1 MVIVVALIYT
11 YTLTSVCL
19 ACTCMHAYIHTV
31 DTDMHACIHTYTRH
45 IHPDTYIQ
53 THAQV
58 TCTTDTPIS
67 TAKAADKASEPTPAV
82 TAVTAVTAVAPASSS
97 CARGSAAAGA
107 DVAVGGRVEG
117 AVVPAVAKPA
127 AGADAAK
134 AAGAD
139 AAKAAGADAAKAAG
153 DAPQHAQHLMLQQL
167 RVAAT
172 ALVSTAL
179 VLKQLPVAVGV
190 GVDPGRV
197 APGGAALADLKAK
210 QAAPFA
216 ASAAPFAASTTLAPT
231 LPAAP
236 AGKGGLTPVRHPA
249 ATNEAFFAQ
258 LDERCVGTVGSSL
271 PVAPPLLQLKAS
283 AGSFANPGS
292 FANAGSFWAAA
303 AVTPLA
309 YVEQQQLQ
317 HLQQRT
323 PQPV

>member
-1 MVIVVALIYT
+1 
-11 YTLTSVCL
+11 
-19 ACTCMHAYIHTV
+19 
-31 DTDMHACIHTYTRH
+31 
-45 IHPDTYIQ
+45 
-53 THAQV
+53 
-58 TCTTDTPIS
+58 
-67 TAKAADKASEPTPAV
+67 
-82 TAVTAVTAVAPASSS
+82 
-97 CARGSAAAGA
+97 
-107 DVAVGGRVEG
+107 
-117 AVVPAVAKPA
+117 
-127 AGADAAK
+127 
-134 AAGAD
+134 
-139 AAKAAGADAAKAAG
+139 
-153 DAPQHAQHLMLQQL
+153 LMLQQL

-216 ASAAPFAASTTLAPT
+216 ASAAPFAASAAPFAASTTLAPT

-271 PVAPPLLQLKAS
+271 PAAPPLLQLKAS

-292 FANAGSFWAAA
+292 FANAGSFWATA